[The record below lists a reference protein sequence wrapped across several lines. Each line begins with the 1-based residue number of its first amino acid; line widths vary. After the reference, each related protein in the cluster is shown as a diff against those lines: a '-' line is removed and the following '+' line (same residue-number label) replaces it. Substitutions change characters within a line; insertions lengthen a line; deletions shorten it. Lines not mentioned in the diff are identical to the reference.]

1 MAQLKLDGKRMA
13 MESGW
18 DHRLYVKDN
27 QVWGEVSLRYGTPTA
42 DEINELNKGGFTAQG
57 SGKYI
62 SYQKHVAVEGILY
75 PAIKIPDG
83 QLDKLGVR
91 RTINLYHSKDE
102 KPPVLPKLL
111 KAPLIPLGI
120 AVDTAVSPIFG
131 VVGVIV
137 AIAVASH

>member
-1 MAQLKLDGKRMA
+1 MTTEEGRKN
-13 MESGW
+13 SPP
-18 DHRLYVKDN
+18 YV
-27 QVWGEVSLRYGTPTA
+27 
-42 DEINELNKGGFTAQG
+42 
-57 SGKYI
+57 
-62 SYQKHVAVEGILY
+62 SYKTFGNFL
-75 PAIKIPDG
+75 
-83 QLDKLGVR
+83 
-91 RTINLYHSKDE
+91 HSKDE